1 VRYDKWIRDWKTA
14 LAENFFLRSLCL
26 FLAIGLILNATV
38 FRTNDRVIIS
48 PPQITKQYWI
58 EAKRAAPEY
67 LEQMGMFFAM
77 LGGNLSPENA
87 EYNVS
92 ILINH
97 IGGST
102 ATSDAKAQLS
112 SQALYIKKNN
122 ITQSFYP
129 IAVNVDPE
137 FNSVTI
143 EGEVIRNIGTTRI
156 SKEKMLLRMKFY
168 LNNYKLWLQEFYTEY
183 PERDKKTA
191 RQEREEAEKEKKKEK
206 ERAKSGKSANLE

>member
-1 VRYDKWIRDWKTA
+1 MLYDKWIRDWKTA

-38 FRTNDRVIIS
+38 FKSNDRVVIV
-48 PPQITKQYWI
+48 PPQVTKQFWI
-58 EAKRAAPEY
+58 ESKRAAPEY

-92 ILINH
+92 LLIHH
-97 IGGST
+97 IGGSSG
-102 ATSDAKAQLS
+102 TSDAKADLAA
-112 SQALYIKKNN
+112 QALYIKKNN

-129 IAVNVDPE
+129 AAVNVDPE

-143 EGEVIRNIGTTRI
+143 KGEVIRNIGTTRI
-156 SKEKMLLRMKFY
+156 SREKMILRIKFHPE
-168 LNNYKLWLQEFYTEY
+168 NYKLWLQEFYTEY
-183 PERDKKTA
+183 PGRDKQA
-191 RQEREEAEKEKKKEK
+191 AREEKVEIEKEKEKEK
-206 ERAKSGKSANLE
+206 ERAKSGKGTE

>member
-1 VRYDKWIRDWKTA
+1 MLYDKWIRDWKTA

-38 FRTNDRVIIS
+38 FRSNDRIIIA
-48 PPQITKQYWI
+48 PPQVSKQFWI

-92 ILINH
+92 LLINH
-97 IGGST
+97 IGGSSG
-102 ATSDAKAQLS
+102 TSDAKADLAA
-112 SQALYIKKNN
+112 QALYIKKNN

-129 IAVNVDPE
+129 SAVNVDPE
-137 FNSVTI
+137 YNTVTI
-143 EGEVIRNIGTTRI
+143 EGEIIRNIGTTRI
-156 SKEKMLLRMKFY
+156 SREKMFLRMKFY
-168 LNNYKLWLQEFYTEY
+168 LENYKLWLQEFYTEY
-183 PERDKKTA
+183 PGRDKKA
-191 RQEREEAEKEKKKEK
+191 AKEEREELEKAKKKEQ
-206 ERAKSGKSANLE
+206 ERAKSGKAAQQ